1 VKQFYSILLVGIT
14 ALVLS
19 WAIPALV
26 RNAVHAASRDMDAGS
41 HFTRADIAEHRWQAV
56 SRYAFPMYLTLSGY
70 DAGRLQPAFKV
81 NFGWA
86 LFISHLM
93 FFAYLFVVRR
103 KGVKPPPLLR
113 LVQATA
119 IILLGVPGL
128 LAVCLCQIRK

>member
-1 VKQFYSILLVGIT
+1 VKQFYSILLIGIT

-26 RNAVHAASRDMDAGS
+26 RN
-41 HFTRADIAEHRWQAV
+41 TIAEHHWQAV
-56 SRYAFPMYLTLSGY
+56 SHYAFPMYLTLANH
-70 DAGRLQPAFKV
+70 DTGRLQPAFKV

-93 FFAYLFVVRR
+93 FFAYLFIVRR

-113 LVQATA
+113 LVHATA
-119 IILLGVPGL
+119 IILFGVPGL
-128 LAVCLCQIRK
+128 IAVCLCQIRK